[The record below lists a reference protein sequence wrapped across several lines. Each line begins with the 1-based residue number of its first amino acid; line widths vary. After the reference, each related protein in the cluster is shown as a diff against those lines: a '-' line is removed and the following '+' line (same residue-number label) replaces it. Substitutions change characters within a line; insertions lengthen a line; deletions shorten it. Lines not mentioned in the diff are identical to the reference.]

1 MQTLALVA
9 LVALLG
15 TVAGGTVSLA
25 DDVSEGVSEGDLAA
39 LGEVRRAFGRGSCGG
54 LRDQDGDG
62 IPNIADEDFV
72 PFRDRDHDGD
82 GIPNRE
88 DEDFPRP
95 GNGEFVPPRLRD
107 DDGDGILNGQDDD
120 WVPQRHGDG
129 FRPRRCR
136 A

>member
-15 TVAGGTVSLA
+15 TVAGGTVSLV
-25 DDVSEGVSEGDLAA
+25 DDVSEGDLAA
-39 LGEVRRAFGRGSCGG
+39 LGEGRLAFGRGSCGG
-54 LRDQDGDG
+54 LRDHDGDG
-62 IPNIADEDFV
+62 IPNFADEDFV

-88 DEDFPRP
+88 DEDFARP
-95 GNGEFVPPRLRD
+95 GNGDFVPPRLRD

-120 WVPQRHGDG
+120 WMPQRRGGG
-129 FRPRRCR
+129 FRPHSCR

>member
-15 TVAGGTVSLA
+15 AVAGGTVSLV
-25 DDVSEGVSEGDLAA
+25 DDVGDGDLVP
-39 LGEVRRAFGRGSCGG
+39 LGEERRAFGRGSCGG
-54 LRDQDGDG
+54 LRDHDGDG
-62 IPNIADEDFV
+62 IPNFADEDFV
-72 PFRDRDHDGD
+72 PIRDRDHDGD

-88 DEDFPRP
+88 DEDFPRTW
-95 GNGEFVPPRLRD
+95 NGDFVPPRLRD

-120 WVPQRHGDG
+120 WVSQRQGNG
-129 FRPRRCR
+129 FRPRSCR